1 MQREIIFTDKASP
14 PGGAYSQAVKVGQ
27 LVFTAGMAAIDPETK
42 KLIAPGDIGAREII
56 LPYTRH
62 IPIKSESDF
71 DVIRQRGIVSNDM
84 LIASSHPQRTLR
96 MGSHPRHSV
105 VDTYGEA
112 HAVKGLFV
120 TDASLF
126 PSSIG
131 IPPTLTIAAL
141 ADRIARRLAVNW
153 PL

>member
-1 MQREIIFTDKASP
+1 
-14 PGGAYSQAVKVGQ
+14 
-27 LVFTAGMAAIDPETK
+27 
-42 KLIAPGDIGAREII
+42 
-56 LPYTRH
+56 
-62 IPIKSESDF
+62 
-71 DVIRQRGIVSNDM
+71 
-84 LIASSHPQRTLR
+84 
-96 MGSHPRHSV
+96 MGSHPHHSV
-105 VDTYGEA
+105 VGTYGEA